1 MLGFDQ
7 FLFFSL
13 FLYSGIKIVS
23 ISFFSDSSS
32 KKKNKNISDKWK
44 NLFEAYVGVSYL
56 IGRRYNIQKREKN
69 EYQISMDWNGDRQK
83 FRNFFSRFFFSTLL
97 SFSLMLLKAVEMRCC
112 EFSLDNT
119 NVIFVCCFTYWTTSM
134 QQEIT
139 HTLRHMFL
147 QTRNENKK
155 KYMMEPSWWYILL
168 KRVAQKKRRKYCQAK
183 ITLTKIMFACV
194 GINNEKKKFCKHTK
208 SSTQIFIY
216 PINEHLVYSFVSVC
230 MYKTWISILL
240 KNHGFELDLKKRAT
254 VLCSYI

>member
-83 FRNFFSRFFFSTLL
+83 FRNFFSRFFFLHCCL
-97 SFSLMLLKAVEMRCC
+97 SRWCCWKLWKCDVVNSHWTIRMLFSYVV
-112 EFSLDNT
+112 SP
-119 NVIFVCCFTYWTTSM
+119 I
-134 QQEIT
+134 
-139 HTLRHMFL
+139 
-147 QTRNENKK
+147 
-155 KYMMEPSWWYILL
+155 EPHQCS
-168 KRVAQKKRRKYCQAK
+168 RK
-183 ITLTKIMFACV
+183 
-194 GINNEKKKFCKHTK
+194 
-208 SSTQIFIY
+208 
-216 PINEHLVYSFVSVC
+216 
-230 MYKTWISILL
+230 
-240 KNHGFELDLKKRAT
+240 
-254 VLCSYI
+254 